1 MALLVGYQWTKTI
14 ILAVFCLRV
23 TQCMN
28 TPLVAKESTK
38 DLGKTHVLTTPQQKQ
53 IVVPAAVP
61 ISFADV
67 AKPSR
72 GQVFRGNQALDKP
85 KVSPGDTEQYFKSIR
100 ELTKPSP
107 GLSIEHLNDVRGS
120 IDPYWSA
127 VHINYLAEDFETMFE
142 DLYKLG
148 KAIEKRKPPGGKD
161 HSVSKEGHKITKAR
175 LTEVVQDLQA
185 VHKDSLQYIEGWLK
199 RWAATNDVPK
209 PNLFGNKILALT
221 KKTSSGQKKDLTLDP
236 DTIKYF
242 LPKERLEKAFSNL
255 SILSSSYN
263 LDPNE
268 DQHLWALHRIFIQTV
283 DQAYKFNLLDLEDF
297 EKYVKKK
304 DYVTTAAR
312 FMFLHFTRSTK
323 DYKNPMYRNSDVLL
337 ELWYS
342 SPFVNML
349 NVIDAPEKRKFL
361 HEILK
366 SDALDY
372 ISGRHD
378 GLVEKHLVRSLK
390 NLFEHDSLLSAL
402 EYGRSLGQ
410 ANQRHIQKM
419 IDVYLDDLI
428 FDKKWGNSEGLR
440 LAAQTLKFIDGSY
453 LQTELSNPTISIL
466 RGMFND
472 PLRNRIKLVSA
483 RAKAAVESE
492 QISKY
497 LHQSFPLRNDGRLQK
512 PIPTLEEL
520 DLIEGHLEHLPA
532 RQYYESVIKT
542 QDDRHKSWCETEN
555 DEKMIAL
562 RGAIDKI
569 RPKHVGSGSS
579 WRS

>member
-1 MALLVGYQWTKTI
+1 
-14 ILAVFCLRV
+14 
-23 TQCMN
+23 
-28 TPLVAKESTK
+28 
-38 DLGKTHVLTTPQQKQ
+38 
-53 IVVPAAVP
+53 
-61 ISFADV
+61 
-67 AKPSR
+67 
-72 GQVFRGNQALDKP
+72 
-85 KVSPGDTEQYFKSIR
+85 
-100 ELTKPSP
+100 
-107 GLSIEHLNDVRGS
+107 
-120 IDPYWSA
+120 
-127 VHINYLAEDFETMFE
+127 MFE

-148 KAIEKRKPPGGKD
+148 KAIEKRKPRGGKD

-185 VHKDSLQYIEGWLK
+185 VHKASLQYLEGWLK

-209 PNLFGNKILALT
+209 PNIFGNKILALT

-268 DQHLWALHRIFIQTV
+268 DQQLWALHRLFIQTV

-297 EKYVKKK
+297 EKYVKKR

-312 FMFLHFTRSTK
+312 FMFLHFTHSSK
-323 DYKNPMYRNSDVLL
+323 DYKNPLYRNSDILL

-349 NVIDAPEKRKFL
+349 DVIDAPEKRKFL

-378 GLVEKHLVRSLK
+378 GLVEKHLVNSLK
-390 NLFEHDSLLSAL
+390 HLFEHNSLLSAL
-402 EYGRSLGQ
+402 EDGRSLGQ

-419 IDVYLDDLI
+419 IDVHLDDFI
-428 FDKKWGNSEGLR
+428 FDKEWGNSEGLR
-440 LAAQTLKFIDGSY
+440 LMAQTLKFIDGTY

-466 RGMFND
+466 REMFKD

-483 RAKAAVESE
+483 RAKAVVELE

-532 RQYYESVIKT
+532 QQYYESVIKT

-562 RGAIDKI
+562 RGEIDRI